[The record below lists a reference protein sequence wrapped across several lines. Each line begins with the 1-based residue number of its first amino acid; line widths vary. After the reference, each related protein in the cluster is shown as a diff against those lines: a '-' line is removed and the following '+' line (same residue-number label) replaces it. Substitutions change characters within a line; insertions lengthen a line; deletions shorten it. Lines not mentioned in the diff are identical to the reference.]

1 MGAEQGGRGSS
12 HLNSL
17 SFIILIISD
26 AKASGSPRHS
36 TFLAAC
42 DGEDII
48 RCTNENVQTLSTAL
62 CLTWVLNVSMETF
75 GA

>member
-1 MGAEQGGRGSS
+1 MKNYMYHVVTSSGGGRERGRGSS

-42 DGEDII
+42 KGEDII
-48 RCTNENVQTLSTAL
+48 VAEIAQT
-62 CLTWVLNVSMETF
+62 
-75 GA
+75 